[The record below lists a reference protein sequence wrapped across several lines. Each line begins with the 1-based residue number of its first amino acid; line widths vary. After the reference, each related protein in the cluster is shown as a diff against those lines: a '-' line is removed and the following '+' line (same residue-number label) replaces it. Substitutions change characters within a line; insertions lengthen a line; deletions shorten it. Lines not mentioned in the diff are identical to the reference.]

1 MNKQMQ
7 KVQQGFTLIE
17 LMIVVAI
24 IGILAAIAIPA
35 YQDYTVKSKV
45 SEGPSLAS
53 PALTAGGVA
62 CSEQSLGFGGANG
75 AAQAQTN
82 GSFGLPTSTAITG
95 KYVKSVSLT
104 TTSNVATGAT
114 VTIIYNTIGASVTA
128 SNNKL
133 VYTGACTVGS
143 GMSWSVNTGA
153 STLPAKYQPKS

>member
-62 CSEQSLGFGGANG
+62 CSEQTL
-75 AAQAQTN
+75 AASQTN
-82 GSFGLPTSTAITG
+82 ATFGLATANSIFGTYVRSVTITASSASTAR
-95 KYVKSVSLT
+95 
-104 TTSNVATGAT
+104 
-114 VTIIYNTIGASVTA
+114 VTIAYNTIGTSVAGGATV
-128 SNNKL
+128 
-133 VYTGACTVGS
+133 VYQGTCTPAVGMKWAVLPTGS
-143 GMSWSVNTGA
+143 G
-153 STLPAKYQPKS
+153 STVLQKYLPKS